1 MKCRNIIVMKKYF
14 AIYLVL
20 LLLFP
25 VAPCFSQNH
34 SSDKLL
40 AKKYYEEAKET
51 AAKEMVSYYATER
64 TVRKFISLYH
74 AASDK
79 NAAIS
84 TAWLNRA
91 IFHSALKEYD
101 QSFVVL
107 DSARM
112 YASNTTEKRYIDL
125 YYGYILEEKGDSAE
139 AMKYYNKALEQ
150 ALKTYGS
157 FEPSLPIAIDIWECM
172 LPAKGVDVAEEYFLN
187 YLSKIKGISE
197 KEKESWSKLATRPV
211 ARVMGR
217 KWYIHSKAADV
228 YVVSE
233 SEMEEL
239 RLVDK
244 FYRSFRDE
252 VEKDTR
258 DMRGVIDG
266 SLSDELIKKASS
278 DYSLIWGADI
288 KELKANSPAGMVILK
303 REDAGW
309 YEVKYY
315 KGEYASVVD
324 VHVARIG
331 SELRI
336 DEIIRKENET
346 K

>member
-1 MKCRNIIVMKKYF
+1 MKRYF
-14 AIYLVL
+14 AIYMVL

-25 VAPCFSQNH
+25 VAPCFSQKV
-34 SSDKLL
+34 SSDKELSEM
-40 AKKYYEEAKET
+40 YYGEAAETIVKER
-51 AAKEMVSYYATER
+51 VSFYATEG
-64 TVRKFISLYH
+64 TIRKLISLYH

-79 NAAIS
+79 NAAKIG
-84 TAWLNRA
+84 AWVSRA
-91 IFHSALKEYD
+91 CCHSALKEYD

-107 DSARM
+107 DSARL
-112 YASNTTEKRYIDL
+112 YASDTTDKRFIDL
-125 YYGYILEEKGDSAE
+125 WYGYTLEEKGDSAE

-150 ALKTYGS
+150 ALKIYGS
-157 FEPSLPIAIDIWECM
+157 FEPSLPVAIDIWECM

-217 KWYIHSKAADV
+217 KWDVHSKAAGV
-228 YVVSE
+228 YIVSE

-244 FYRSFRDE
+244 FYKSVIDE
-252 VEKDTR
+252 IAKDTV
-258 DMRGVIDG
+258 DMAGIIDG
-266 SLSDELIKKASS
+266 SLSEDLIKKAST

-288 KELKANSPAGMVILK
+288 KELKEHYPASCTLFK
-303 REDAGW
+303 SDEAGY

-315 KGEYASVVD
+315 AGNYESSAY
-324 VHVARIG
+324 VHVARTDSG
-331 SELRI
+331 LRI
-336 DEIIRKENET
+336 DKIVANHSIQERT
-346 K
+346 SQCPS